1 MRKKS
6 EVEEILKRAAE
17 YGRKQG
23 LRLTEGRL
31 LILEQVVASRHPVK
45 AYDLIAAV
53 SGGKKPMPPL
63 VYRALEFWTA
73 HGFIHRIES
82 LNAYTA
88 CTHPGCG
95 HECQIFICSQCGRV
109 SEICQE
115 EVSTQVRCAASA
127 LGFEVDHLRIEASGR
142 CPDCHS

>member
-6 EVEEILKRAAE
+6 EVREILKRAEE
-17 YGRKQG
+17 YCGQQG
-23 LRLTEGRL
+23 VRMTEGRL
-31 LILEQVVASRHPVK
+31 AVLEHVVSSRHPVK
-45 AYDLIAAV
+45 AYDLIAAA

-63 VYRALEFWTA
+63 VYRALDYWTA

-95 HECQIFICSQCGRV
+95 HECQIFICSKCGRV
-109 SEICQE
+109 SEICDETLSQQVRKNASE
-115 EVSTQVRCAASA
+115 LGFVAEHVRIEVSGS
-127 LGFEVDHLRIEASGR
+127 
-142 CPDCHS
+142 CPDCRA

>member
-6 EVEEILKRAAE
+6 EVHEILKRADE
-17 YGRKQG
+17 YCRKQG
-23 LRLTEGRL
+23 VRLTEGRL
-31 LILEQVVASRHPVK
+31 AILEQVVASRHPVK
-45 AYDLIAAV
+45 AYDLIAAA

-63 VYRALEFWTA
+63 VYRALDFWTA

-109 SEICQE
+109 SEICEE
-115 EVSTQVRCAASA
+115 EVSQQVRRTASA

-142 CPDCHS
+142 CPDCRS